1 MLAVRRLLPPLPRE
15 PYPLPFFS
23 GAYATYGWR
32 NYHYMKEAMETVKI
46 WSDEAGTASLRRP
59 YDKAIGDFPCRTFNL
74 SQQTT
79 GLPHTDQSNLAQ
91 GWCSITPLGDF
102 DPRNGGH
109 LVLWDFGLV
118 IQFPPGATA
127 LIPSSL
133 ICHSNATIQPGETRY
148 SIVQYASGR
157 VFRWLNNGF
166 ATDAEWLKQ
175 ATPQR
180 IEERKKEKAQQWK
193 NAAKSYFTLEEM
205 LRVNT
210 KQASLG
216 PSTVA

>member
-1 MLAVRRLLPPLPRE
+1 MKKSTERVR
-15 PYPLPFFS
+15 
-23 GAYATYGWR
+23 
-32 NYHYMKEAMETVKI
+32 K
-46 WSDEAGTASLRRP
+46 WSDEAGTASLRRS
-59 YDKAIGDFPCRTFNL
+59 YDNAIGDFPCRTFNI
-74 SQQTT
+74 SQQTA

-133 ICHSNATIQPGETRY
+133 IIHSNTTIQPGETRY

-157 VFRWLNNGF
+157 MFRWLNNGF
-166 ATDAEWLKQ
+166 ATDAEWLKR
-175 ATPQR
+175 ATPQG
-180 IEERKKEKAQQWK
+180 IEARNREKAQRWK
-193 NAAKSYFTLEEM
+193 NAARSYFTLEEM
-205 LRVNT
+205 LWADK
-210 KQASLG
+210 KQACQE
-216 PSTVA
+216 PSTMGRVKPPPASCAKPAKHLDSCTPAHIS